1 MFKVEAFA
9 KSGVMD
15 VEDAYEFIAKAFL
28 KGAFG
33 DANFEVNTGFVK
45 VAYKL

>member
-1 MFKVEAFA
+1 LFKVKAFA
-9 KSGVMD
+9 EGGVVE

-33 DANFEVNTGFVK
+33 DANFEVSAGFIK
-45 VAYKL
+45 VADEV